1 MIQNTIRLLARL
13 RSAERGMLSG
23 FMVMMQL
30 SKSAQTAEKH
40 ITRTGSHILI
50 KASVGSVSANL
61 ELSSQSNSLYSEK
74 ENA

>member
-1 MIQNTIRLLARL
+1 MLQNTIRLLARL

-23 FMVMMQL
+23 FTVMMKL
-30 SKSAQTAEKH
+30 SKSAQIAEKH
-40 ITRTGSHILI
+40 ITRTGSHILT

-61 ELSSQSNSLYSEK
+61 KLSSQSNSLYSEK